1 MKTLQDGMMFLIML
15 GTFIVFAYMDWR
27 YLDIEFLEFT
37 RGDEYP
43 QFLQLQKMYEG
54 LLEFD
59 YKKFFAFEFYNYGF
73 IWYLLNLI
81 AVIPFKIYPNYE
93 LAIYAPRI
101 LNAIINISIIWI
113 IYKIARIYL
122 NSKKAL
128 LLSIFTIAMPGF
140 WQLGYTFKPD
150 ATQALLLLCGV
161 YFLCKD
167 RFGFAK
173 NYWYGL
179 LFFALALGAAK
190 FQAIMF
196 LPLIYAYIFYLFI
209 KTPKLATFYLVV
221 KKSIFATFFTFI
233 AWIITN
239 PYLLHPRGFLAW
251 LDMFEGNMHSNATNH
266 GTYTNVSLMDK
277 VFSVVDF
284 YYFWILVF
292 CALIIVC
299 LGLLLLSIKILKNP
313 QLESNI
319 KSSIFIPICIGFII
333 SLFYLFF
340 AVNKAWEAYYYS
352 TICLGIV
359 LFIPMVLYLEKI
371 KKIGFVKLNGGGGLA
386 IVIVLQIFGGIMN
399 QSYIQVFTKYNRDMS
414 TIKAKSDALYEL
426 IVPYFSNLKNPVNV
440 LIDTPFAYLQF
451 GLKPTN
457 IYRPYGRLNKE
468 NFIFDEWSKKP
479 HTLPFI
485 PKDFIILKKDSVF
498 FTHKNQNINKN
509 LQESIQTLKE
519 LESGV
524 LPYRKII
531 DTDEFIVFLNID
543 SRHTNL

>member
-209 KTPKLATFYLVV
+209 KTPKLAIFYLVV

-371 KKIGFVKLNGGGGLA
+371 KKIGFVKLNGGGG
-386 IVIVLQIFGGIMN
+386 ISN
-399 QSYIQVFTKYNRDMS
+399 
-414 TIKAKSDALYEL
+414 SDCIADFWRHNEPKLYTSF
-426 IVPYFSNLKNPVNV
+426 Y
-440 LIDTPFAYLQF
+440 
-451 GLKPTN
+451 
-457 IYRPYGRLNKE
+457 
-468 NFIFDEWSKKP
+468 
-479 HTLPFI
+479 
-485 PKDFIILKKDSVF
+485 
-498 FTHKNQNINKN
+498 
-509 LQESIQTLKE
+509 
-519 LESGV
+519 
-524 LPYRKII
+524 KI
-531 DTDEFIVFLNID
+531 
-543 SRHTNL
+543 

>member
-319 KSSIFIPICIGFII
+319 KPSIFIPICIGFII

>member
-1 MKTLQDGMMFLIML
+1 MKTLQDGMLFLIML

>member
-167 RFGFAK
+167 RFSFAK

-414 TIKAKSDALYEL
+414 AIKAKSDALYEL

-451 GLKPTN
+451 GLKPT